1 MFRRQLFRA
10 VLRHALEV
18 RFGSK
23 HITASQFAN
32 AYNLIT
38 DNNPITTETARKW
51 ISGQGIP
58 RYERIFELV
67 HWLNIN
73 PHDLFQ
79 SNYLPPYSDPNHQ
92 LLENKPESE
101 LTLMDIQQLSQN
113 LKNRQT

>member
-1 MFRRQLFRA
+1 MFRRQIFRA
-10 VLRHALEV
+10 VLRHALKV

-23 HITASQFAN
+23 RITASQLAN
-32 AYNLIT
+32 AFNLIT
-38 DNNPITTETARKW
+38 DKPISTETARKW

-79 SNYLPPYSDPNHQ
+79 ANYLPLYSDPNHQ
-92 LLENKPESE
+92 LLDNKSDSEFTLHEIQE
-101 LTLMDIQQLSQN
+101 LTKN
-113 LKNRQT
+113 LKKR

>member
-1 MFRRQLFRA
+1 MFRRQIFRA

-23 HITASQFAN
+23 RITASQFAN

-38 DNNPITTETARKW
+38 DDPITTETARKW
-51 ISGQGIP
+51 ISGLGIP

-73 PHDLFQ
+73 PNDLFQ
-79 SNYLPPYSDPNHQ
+79 ANYLPPCSDPNHQ
-92 LLENKPESE
+92 LLDKKSDSE
-101 LTLMDIQQLSQN
+101 LTLMDIRELTQN
-113 LKNRQT
+113 LKKRQT

>member
-1 MFRRQLFRA
+1 MLRRQIFRA

-23 HITASQFAN
+23 RITASQLAN
-32 AYNLIT
+32 AYNLIA
-38 DNNPITTETARKW
+38 DKPITTETARKW

-79 SNYLPPYSDPNHQ
+79 ANYLPLYSDPNHQ
-92 LLENKPESE
+92 LLDNKSDSEFTLHEIQE
-101 LTLMDIQQLSQN
+101 LTKN
-113 LKNRQT
+113 LKKR

>member
-1 MFRRQLFRA
+1 MFRRQIFRA

-23 HITASQFAN
+23 RITASQLAN

-38 DNNPITTETARKW
+38 DDPITTETARKW
-51 ISGQGIP
+51 ISGLGIP

-73 PHDLFQ
+73 PNDLFQ
-79 SNYLPPYSDPNHQ
+79 ASYVPPYSDPNHQ
-92 LLENKPESE
+92 LLDKKSESE
-101 LTLMDIQQLSQN
+101 LTLTDIQQLVQN
-113 LKNRQT
+113 IKKRQS

>member
-1 MFRRQLFRA
+1 MFRRQIFRA

-23 HITASQFAN
+23 RITASQLAN
-32 AYNLIT
+32 AYNLIA
-38 DNNPITTETARKW
+38 DKHITTETARKW

-73 PHDLFQ
+73 PNDLFQ
-79 SNYLPPYSDPNHQ
+79 ANYLPPYSDPNHQ
-92 LLENKPESE
+92 LLDNKSDSEFTLHEIQE
-101 LTLMDIQQLSQN
+101 LTKN
-113 LKNRQT
+113 LKKR

>member
-1 MFRRQLFRA
+1 MFRRQIFRA

-23 HITASQFAN
+23 RITASQFAN

-38 DNNPITTETARKW
+38 DDPITTETARKW
-51 ISGQGIP
+51 ISGLGIP

-79 SNYLPPYSDPNHQ
+79 ANYLPSYSDPNHQ
-92 LLENKPESE
+92 LLDNKSDSE
-101 LTLMDIQQLSQN
+101 LTLQDIRELAQN
-113 LKNRQT
+113 LKKRQT

>member
-1 MFRRQLFRA
+1 MFRRQIFRA

-23 HITASQFAN
+23 RITASQLAN

-38 DNNPITTETARKW
+38 TDDPITTETARKW
-51 ISGQGIP
+51 ISGLGIP

-73 PHDLFQ
+73 PNDLFQ
-79 SNYLPPYSDPNHQ
+79 ANYLPPYSDPNHQ
-92 LLENKPESE
+92 LLDNKSDSEFTLHEIQE
-101 LTLMDIQQLSQN
+101 LT
-113 LKNRQT
+113 KNIKKR

>member
-1 MFRRQLFRA
+1 MLRRQIFRA
-10 VLRHALEV
+10 VLRHALAF

-23 HITASQFAN
+23 RITASQFAN

-38 DNNPITTETARKW
+38 DDPITTETARKW

-73 PHDLFQ
+73 PNDLFQ
-79 SNYLPPYSDPNHQ
+79 ANYLPPYSDPNHQ
-92 LLENKPESE
+92 LLDNKSDSEFTLHEIQE
-101 LTLMDIQQLSQN
+101 LT
-113 LKNRQT
+113 KNIKKR

>member
-1 MFRRQLFRA
+1 MFRRQIFRA

-23 HITASQFAN
+23 RITASQLAN

-38 DNNPITTETARKW
+38 YDPITTETARKW
-51 ISGQGIP
+51 ISGLCIP

-79 SNYLPPYSDPNHQ
+79 ANYLPLYSDPNHQ
-92 LLENKPESE
+92 LLNNKSDSE
-101 LTLMDIQQLSQN
+101 LTLLDIRELTQN
-113 LKNRQT
+113 LKKRQT